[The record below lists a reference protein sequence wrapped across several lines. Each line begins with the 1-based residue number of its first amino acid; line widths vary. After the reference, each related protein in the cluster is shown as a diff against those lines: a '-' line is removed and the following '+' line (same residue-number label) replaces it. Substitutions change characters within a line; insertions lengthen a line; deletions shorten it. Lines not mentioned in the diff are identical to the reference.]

1 MFNVRTSILA
11 IATLRIKMLDGGPS
25 CIFPE
30 YFTFFLTKAEI
41 SDPNEQAK
49 WPGPRIALAPVPNP
63 KSKQVF

>member
-11 IATLRIKMLDGGPS
+11 IATERIKMLDGGPS

-41 SDPNEQAK
+41 SDPNE
-49 WPGPRIALAPVPNP
+49 
-63 KSKQVF
+63 